1 MFKGETSMAANVVS
15 RYQSRISL
23 PLGDLYCA
31 RPEARQAMAKQI
43 MGARAATAKPGE
55 LSRAKMIIL

>member
-1 MFKGETSMAANVVS
+1 MAANVVS